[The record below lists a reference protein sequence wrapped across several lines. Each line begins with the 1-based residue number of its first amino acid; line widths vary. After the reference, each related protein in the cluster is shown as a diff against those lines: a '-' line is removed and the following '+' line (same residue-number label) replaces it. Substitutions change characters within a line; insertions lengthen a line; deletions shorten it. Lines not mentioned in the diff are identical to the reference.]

1 MRENVATE
9 MRSFPFV
16 LALAFACGGAQRTD
30 PETAAGETTA
40 TETSSNPGE
49 APPTEAATDSG
60 PGDSDTGASVEAETV
75 AAEAPSD
82 GEPSGS
88 VAALSDAR
96 RAVLAALP
104 SETIPL
110 PGEYYYRSNEL
121 RHDLLADDLRGR
133 GGAVVGVGPDQL
145 YTMAALSSAELIV
158 GSDYDARIPAL
169 HRLYGV
175 LVPRSERAEDL
186 IEHFAPEREEETL
199 TLLRAELA
207 QGDDQPVRMF
217 ERLRQDLYEYLQ
229 RQHARAYRTAPT
241 TWMAES
247 TYYDHVRDLFRAGRV
262 VARTG
267 DLTGTSTVRAIGA
280 ALHELGIPMRVLYL
294 SNADQFFRYTDDFI
308 TNIEAL
314 PTDEKTIVVRSIR
327 NPQLPNAHR
336 DRWHYIVQ
344 EHADFLER
352 LKLRYFRRSQ
362 VIVQE
367 LIDAGEPW
375 VGEGVSH
382 ITRETP
388 RPLLEHRRRRQERA
402 AE

>member
-1 MRENVATE
+1 MASAARGMREIVRSE
-9 MRSFPFV
+9 MRPSPIV
-16 LALAFACGGAQRTD
+16 LAFAIACASPQSAE
-30 PETAAGETTA
+30 PETAPR
-40 TETSSNPGE
+40 TETGRAVHEP
-49 APPTEAATDSG
+49 
-60 PGDSDTGASVEAETV
+60 VEATASESEPDET
-75 AAEAPSD
+75 
-82 GEPSGS
+82 EPAGTESI
-88 VAALSDAR
+88 ATLTDDQ

-104 SETIPL
+104 REVIPL
-110 PGEYYYRSNEL
+110 PGEYYFRSNEL

-145 YTMAALSSAELIV
+145 YTMAALASAELIV
-158 GSDYDARIPAL
+158 GTDYDARIPAL

-175 LVPRSERAEDL
+175 LVPRSETAPDL
-186 IEHFAPEREEETL
+186 IAHFAPEREAETSA
-199 TLLRAELA
+199 LLRAELEP
-207 QGDDQPVRMF
+207 GDEQPIRMF
-217 ERLRQDLYEYLQ
+217 ERLRQALYEYLQ
-229 RQHARAYRTAPT
+229 RQHAREHRQAPT
-241 TWMAES
+241 TWMADPA
-247 TYYDHVRDLFRAGRV
+247 YYAHVRDLFRAGRV

-267 DLTGTSTVRAIGA
+267 DLTGTTTVRAVGA
-280 ALHELGIPMRVLYL
+280 ALRELGIPMRVLYL

-308 TNIEAL
+308 ANVEAL

-327 NPQLPNAHR
+327 NPELPNARR
-336 DRWHYIVQ
+336 DRWHYIIQ

-382 ITRETP
+382 ITRDTP
-388 RPLLEHRRRRQERA
+388 RPLLEHRRRRQQRA